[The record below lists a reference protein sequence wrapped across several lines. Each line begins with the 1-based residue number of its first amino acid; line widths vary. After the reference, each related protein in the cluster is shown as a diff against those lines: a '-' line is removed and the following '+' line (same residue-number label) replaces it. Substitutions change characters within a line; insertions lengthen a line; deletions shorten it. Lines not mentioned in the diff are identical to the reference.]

1 MESFKNM
8 VPQFA
13 TVIREGQKL
22 TVPAEEIVVGDIIEI
37 KSGDRIPADIRI
49 LKSQGCKVDN
59 SSLTGESEP
68 QTRSPEL
75 THDNPLETRN
85 LAFFST
91 NCVEGTAQGI
101 VINTGDRT
109 IMGRIAN
116 LASGLEMG
124 ETPIAKEIEH
134 FIHIITGVAVFLG
147 VTFFLI
153 AFVLG
158 YHWLD
163 AVIFL
168 IGIIVANVPEGLL
181 ATVTVCLTLTAKR
194 MASKNCLV
202 KNLEAVETL
211 GSTSTICSDKTGT
224 LTQNRMTVSHLWYD
238 RNVAEADT
246 TEDQSGKQHE
256 KTSIG
261 WKALSRACCLCS
273 RAEFKPDQD
282 DVPILKRFVC
292 LSFCLFLFFFFIGW
306 LVGGGGCCLLFKK
319 NITYISIQFLYIF
332 NSHQQQQKKP
342 LQTEIVL
349 EMHLNQ
355 QYLNVW
361 N

>member
-1 MESFKNM
+1 M

-22 TVPAEEIVVGDIIEI
+22 TIPAEDIVVGDMIEI
-37 KSGDRIPADIRI
+37 KSGDRVPADLRI
-49 LKSQGCKVDN
+49 LKSHACKVDN

-91 NCVEGTAQGI
+91 NCVEGTAQGV

-147 VTFFLI
+147 ITFFLI

-158 YHWLD
+158 
-163 AVIFL
+163 
-168 IGIIVANVPEGLL
+168 
-181 ATVTVCLTLTAKR
+181 
-194 MASKNCLV
+194 
-202 KNLEAVETL
+202 
-211 GSTSTICSDKTGT
+211 
-224 LTQNRMTVSHLWYD
+224 
-238 RNVAEADT
+238 
-246 TEDQSGKQHE
+246 
-256 KTSIG
+256 
-261 WKALSRACCLCS
+261 
-273 RAEFKPDQD
+273 
-282 DVPILKRFVC
+282 
-292 LSFCLFLFFFFIGW
+292 SFQIDF
-306 LVGGGGCCLLFKK
+306 
-319 NITYISIQFLYIF
+319 
-332 NSHQQQQKKP
+332 
-342 LQTEIVL
+342 
-349 EMHLNQ
+349 
-355 QYLNVW
+355 
-361 N
+361 